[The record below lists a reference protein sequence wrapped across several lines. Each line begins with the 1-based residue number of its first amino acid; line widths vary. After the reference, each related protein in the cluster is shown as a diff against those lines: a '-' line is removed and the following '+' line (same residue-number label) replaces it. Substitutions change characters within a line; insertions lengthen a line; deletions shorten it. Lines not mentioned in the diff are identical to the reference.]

1 MNKQVALILCLG
13 TLLMAC
19 PSPPSAPVMVFTD
32 PPSETG
38 LAPAQVALP
47 PVPPLTILDIPRTY
61 DDGSYSISGLML
73 SREALREE
81 ELQVTGIVSEIYQCE
96 GSSRSVEGEIA
107 ALAALPDEPIA
118 RVTSDVGCKM
128 PHLYIVDS
136 LRSSQRLLITG
147 YEAELWEPQL
157 KPGTRYRF
165 DGTYSQRAPGFLST
179 EYGLLLA
186 ENMEG
191 SGLYGPGEGSA
202 AVLSPSP

>member
-1 MNKQVALILCLG
+1 MKNQVALALG
-13 TLLMAC
+13 FGAFLAAC
-19 PSPPSAPVMVFTD
+19 QPPSVPVMILSE
-32 PPSETG
+32 PPSEAG

-81 ELQVTGIVSEIYQCE
+81 ALEVTGIVSEIYQCE
-96 GSSRSVEGEIA
+96 GSSRSVEGELA
-107 ALAALPDEPIA
+107 ELAASPDEPVA
-118 RVTSDVGCKM
+118 RFTNNVGCKM

-147 YEAELWEPQL
+147 YDPELWEPQL

-179 EYGLLLA
+179 EYGLLLT

-191 SGLYGPGEGSA
+191 SGVYGLGEGS
-202 AVLSPSP
+202 VLVPEEAP